1 VLFPGS
7 SYYTQGKGKKKKE
20 AEKHLYGVCICYETV
35 TKVRCMQNESMT
47 KPDAISGI
55 FSLELQEHPPQ

>member
-1 VLFPGS
+1 MLFPDS
-7 SYYTQGKGKKKKE
+7 SYYTQGQKVKKK
-20 AEKHLYGVCICYETV
+20 AEKHIYSVCICYEIV
-35 TKVRCMQNESMT
+35 TEVRCMQNKSMT

>member
-1 VLFPGS
+1 MCYSQALPIIHREKV
-7 SYYTQGKGKKKKE
+7 KKKE
-20 AEKHLYGVCICYETV
+20 AEKHIYGVCICYETV

>member
-1 VLFPGS
+1 MLFPGS
-7 SYYTQGKGKKKKE
+7 SYYTQGKGKKEE
-20 AEKHLYGVCICYETV
+20 AEKHIYSVCICYEIV
-35 TKVRCMQNESMT
+35 TEVRCMQNESMT

>member
-1 VLFPGS
+1 MCYSQALPIIHREKV
-7 SYYTQGKGKKKKE
+7 KKKKL
-20 AEKHLYGVCICYETV
+20 KNIFTV
-35 TKVRCMQNESMT
+35 YASVMRLTKVRCMQNESMT